1 MKEKSLSLKKKSM
14 KMKICATVKMKYDL
28 DHLHLVVK
36 PFVMPWSYELQL
48 CHFVSVCLL
57 LCET

>member
-1 MKEKSLSLKKKSM
+1 MKENNLSLKKKSM
-14 KMKICATVKMKYDL
+14 TMRMCTTVKKKYDL

-57 LCET
+57 L

>member
-1 MKEKSLSLKKKSM
+1 MQKNNLSLKKKSM

-57 LCET
+57 L

>member
-1 MKEKSLSLKKKSM
+1 MKEKNLSLKKKSM
-14 KMKICATVKMKYDL
+14 TMRMCTTVKKYDL

-57 LCET
+57 L

>member
-14 KMKICATVKMKYDL
+14 KMKYDL

-48 CHFVSVCLL
+48 CHFVSVSSFV
-57 LCET
+57 

>member
-1 MKEKSLSLKKKSM
+1 MY
-14 KMKICATVKMKYDL
+14 ATVKKKYDL

-36 PFVMPWSYELQL
+36 PFVMPWSYEFELQL

-57 LCET
+57 L

>member
-1 MKEKSLSLKKKSM
+1 LSLKKKSM

-36 PFVMPWSYELQL
+36 HFVMPWSYELQL

-57 LCET
+57 L